1 MYIVRHS
8 GTVRD
13 LGLSCPVGLLEAY
26 DVRTLWGTVGLPG
39 AYDVLCEAQFDYFK
53 SVIG

>member
-13 LGLSCPVGLLEAY
+13 LCLSCPVGLLEAY
-26 DVRTLWGTVGLPG
+26 DVHCGAQWDCRGLMMYYVRPS
-39 AYDVLCEAQFDYFK
+39 LTT
-53 SVIG
+53 SSL